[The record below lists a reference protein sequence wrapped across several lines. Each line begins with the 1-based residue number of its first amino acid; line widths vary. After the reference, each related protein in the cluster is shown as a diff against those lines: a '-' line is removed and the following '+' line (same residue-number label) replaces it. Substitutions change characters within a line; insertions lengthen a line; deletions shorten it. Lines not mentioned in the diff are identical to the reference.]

1 MEIEELRRHWDGL
14 GKEDP
19 LWAILT
25 APDKAGGRWN
35 VEEFFATGRQQVD
48 AIFQQL
54 EALGVRMQL
63 GRALDFGCGVGRL
76 AQALADRF
84 DSVDGVDIASSM
96 ISLAEQYNRCGDRC
110 RYHLNEEDNLSR
122 FADGTFSFVL
132 TLICLQH
139 MEPRY
144 ARRYIA
150 EFARILAPG
159 GVLYFQLPATMTWV
173 ARARRA
179 LGAAAWR
186 LGLAPS
192 LRPLLRRWQ
201 KSQPEPSKYVMEM
214 FAEPVSEV
222 TAYLE
227 GVGFRVLSAE
237 RDHFAGRD
245 FVGYRYVAMRK

>member
-1 MEIEELRRHWDGL
+1 MEIEELGRHWDGL

-35 VEEFFATGRQQVD
+35 IEEFFATGRQQVA

-54 EALGVRMQL
+54 EVLGVEVRRGQ
-63 GRALDFGCGVGRL
+63 ALDFGCGVGRL
-76 AQALADRF
+76 TQALADRF
-84 DSVDGVDIASSM
+84 DTVHGVDIASSM
-96 ISLAEQYNRCGDRC
+96 ISLAGRYNRFGDRC
-110 RYHLNEEDNLSR
+110 RYHLNEQDSLAR
-122 FADGTFSFVL
+122 FADGTFGFVL

-159 GVLYFQLPATMTWV
+159 GVLYFQLPAAMTPV
-173 ARARRA
+173 AKVRRA
-179 LGAAAWR
+179 LVAGARR

-192 LRPLLRRWQ
+192 LRRLMRGWQ
-201 KSQPEPSKYVMEM
+201 KQQPEPSKYVMEM
-214 FAEPVSEV
+214 YALPTHEV
-222 TAYLE
+222 KAYLD
-227 GVGFRVLSAE
+227 GVGFKVLSAE

-245 FVGYRYVAMRK
+245 FVGYRYVAIRK